1 DGAAALGERG
11 RRFSSL
17 TIFDSGIA
25 ALRSISCP
33 AVAGGMCRTQHR
45 RCPQEHRL
53 RWSPGAASMRRR
65 EPNLP
70 ATSLPSHV
78 GERSFGG
85 LAGCPNA
92 AQPELQ
98 IVSTPLLG
106 LAVGDGKGA
115 GGGCP
120 RGHRAREVWVTVKAV

>member
-1 DGAAALGERG
+1 
-11 RRFSSL
+11 
-17 TIFDSGIA
+17 
-25 ALRSISCP
+25 CP

-53 RWSPGAASMRRR
+53 RWSVGAASKRRR
-65 EPNLP
+65 EPKLP

-85 LAGCPNA
+85 PAGCPNA

-106 LAVGDGKGA
+106 LAGGGCKGA
-115 GGGCP
+115 RGGCP
-120 RGHRAREVWVTVKAV
+120 RGAPREVSLGSPRPRNGVRRARRGRPCLSA

>member
-1 DGAAALGERG
+1 LRAACAARNTGG
-11 RRFSSL
+11 VHKN
-17 TIFDSGIA
+17 IGFDK
-25 ALRSISCP
+25 SI
-33 AVAGGMCRTQHR
+33 
-45 RCPQEHRL
+45 
-53 RWSPGAASMRRR
+53 GAASMRRR

-70 ATSLPSHV
+70 APSLPSHV

-92 AQPELQ
+92 AQPERQ

-115 GGGCP
+115 RGGCP
-120 RGHRAREVWVTVKAV
+120 RPAPREVSLG